1 MKKLIAVLLIA
12 AMLTGCA
19 ANQTGVDTI
28 ASQEQEVQNLEK
40 LCKVWGYT
48 KYTHPAFL
56 VEGKDW
62 DAELISLIPQVQ
74 EMNSSEEVNDL
85 LNDWILSLGEVKFE
99 SDTISSVWSDAQ
111 EEDIVV
117 VADTNWIFDEDY
129 LGEELSANMIP
140 LTEPIPEV
148 NRISAP
154 INFDRN
160 YYGYGT
166 TFTMY
171 STEKQYEDMD
181 FGDDNYRLLGV
192 FRLWNAI
199 EYYCPNL
206 ETFDN
211 DWEDMLPVFIS
222 KMLENSDEQSYHLTI
237 AEMAAN
243 LQDAHVSFGIK
254 GFLKN
259 VFGEN
264 WIGDVEFTYAESE
277 VVVVQTFDEDCP
289 LQAGDII
296 RKLDGMAIEDRIELG
311 KKYCSV
317 PDDDKFVN
325 ALELYLLRSDG
336 ETAEIT
342 VLRDGQEM
350 TFTVEADGVP
360 YDTGLTYGVN
370 YEDGTPEG
378 YEITEENIGVLNP
391 KFLGGNTSDEYKY
404 YLAMSAVKDTDGLII
419 DLRQYPGFNKNVLSG
434 YIYDEPEVAM
444 TSTYFSQALPGV
456 YVKEPWYRN
465 TTQLRSTYHYDKEI
479 VVLIDENSQSAPEF
493 AALFLRGAENVTFM
507 GSNTAGAV
515 GMCLVLP
522 LPDGHG
528 LMYTAQSTYTL
539 DGELTNR
546 VGIAPD
552 VEVKR
557 TIQGIKEG
565 RDELKEAAINF
576 IKKNVK

>member
-1 MKKLIAVLLIA
+1 MKTRII
-12 AMLTGCA
+12 AMLVCAGLLFGGCTPEKEEVTV
-19 ANQTGVDTI
+19 NYP
-28 ASQEQEVQNLEK
+28 QEVQNLEK

-74 EMNSSEEVNDL
+74 EMNSGEEVNEL
-85 LNDWILSLGEVKFE
+85 LNDWLLSLGEVEFE
-99 SDTISSVWSDAQ
+99 SDTISSVWSDAK

-117 VADTNWIFDEDY
+117 VADTSWIFDEDY

-243 LQDAHVSFGIK
+243 LQDAHVCFGIAE
-254 GFLKN
+254 FLKN

-264 WIGDVEFTYAESE
+264 WVGDVEFTYAEGE

-296 RKLDGMAIEDRIELG
+296 RKLDGMDIEDRIELG

-507 GSNTAGAV
+507 GSNTVGAV

-565 RDELKEAAINF
+565 RDELKEAAIEYLMRE
-576 IKKNVK
+576 K

>member
-1 MKKLIAVLLIA
+1 MKTRII
-12 AMLTGCA
+12 AMLLCAGLLFGGCTPEKEEVTV
-19 ANQTGVDTI
+19 NYP
-28 ASQEQEVQNLEK
+28 QEVQNLEK

-74 EMNSSEEVNDL
+74 EMNSGEEVNEL
-85 LNDWILSLGEVKFE
+85 LNDWLLSLGEVEFE
-99 SDTISSVWSDAQ
+99 SDTISSVWSDAK

-117 VADTNWIFDEDY
+117 VADTSWIFDEDY

-243 LQDAHVSFGIK
+243 LQDAHVCFGIAE
-254 GFLKN
+254 FLKN

-264 WIGDVEFTYAESE
+264 WVGDVEFTYAEGE

-296 RKLDGMAIEDRIELG
+296 RKLDGMDIEDRIELG

-370 YEDGTPEG
+370 YEDRTPEG

-444 TSTYFSQALPGV
+444 TSTYFSQTLPGV

-507 GSNTAGAV
+507 GSNTVGAV

-552 VEVKR
+552 IEVKR

-565 RDELKEAAINF
+565 RDELKEAAIEYL
-576 IKKNVK
+576 IREK

>member
-1 MKKLIAVLLIA
+1 MKTRII
-12 AMLTGCA
+12 AMLLCAGLLFGGCTLEKEEVTV
-19 ANQTGVDTI
+19 NYP
-28 ASQEQEVQNLEK
+28 QEVQNLEK

-74 EMNSSEEVNDL
+74 EMDSSEEVNDL
-85 LNDWILSLGEVKFE
+85 LNDWLLSLGEVEFE
-99 SDTISSVWSDAQ
+99 SDTISPEWSNAQ

-117 VADTNWIFDEDY
+117 VADTSWIFDEEY
-129 LGEELSANMIP
+129 LGEELSASMLP

-222 KMLENSDEQSYHLTI
+222 KMLENNDEQSYHLTI

-243 LQDAHVSFGIK
+243 LQDAHVCFGIAE
-254 GFLKN
+254 FLKN

-264 WIGDVEFTYAESE
+264 WVGDVEFTYAEGE

-296 RKLDGMAIEDRIELG
+296 RKLDGMDIEDRIELG

-370 YEDGTPEG
+370 YEDRTPEG

-444 TSTYFSQALPGV
+444 TSTYFSQTLPGV

-507 GSNTAGAV
+507 GSNTVGAV

-546 VGIAPD
+546 VGITPD
-552 VEVKR
+552 IEVKR

-565 RDELKEAAINF
+565 SDELKEAAIEYLMRE
-576 IKKNVK
+576 K